1 MEKIYIVNDLVKK
14 DYILKNKD
22 EKVLTKK
29 EFINKYYYN
38 YEDSILKIM
47 NDYNK
52 NYEVAKEMFKYLV
65 FTNENNAKTE
75 KLKNLLE
82 IKNNLIENKIFKNY
96 VKNKELIFVNIP
108 HSKLLDE
115 IGCFNN
121 KEYLD
126 KKNFYTVHKNITE
139 EVIYV
144 FEKISE
150 LINNGVLLNDIKIIY
165 NDDYDNLIKRYA
177 KFYSI
182 NMEEELNLQG
192 SKVLKEFLNNL
203 DKTNSFQDSFNLIN
217 NKSIFKDKIL
227 NLINKSI
234 SLYDFNIQEEVFKEL
249 AKNAKISIKYKE
261 MLEKVD
267 ITYQGENKHIFIL
280 GFNDNYYP
288 KIKKTK
294 DYLNDEEKNLLNIPN
309 SSDEVIEQE
318 EMFKM
323 FISNNKNLYFSV
335 TINNN
340 YNLSRYKKFN
350 FEEKEKEI
358 TNNIYSSLAHKL
370 ELSKKLDKYYKYL
383 EKDDTL
389 DKYYSSFNKEY
400 NTYSN
405 KYNGNIKIAEPI
417 SLSYTSMNTYI
428 YNPFAYY
435 IEKVL
440 KIKPYKKDF
449 FMITGDFFH
458 KCMELEDYE
467 EALKLYDFNEF
478 EYEYLNRVKDE
489 ILMDIDFIKE
499 YHKINNFKDIKREEK
514 ILINLDSDEFVGKID
529 KLIINKDTF
538 VIFDYKKKISTATTN
553 LDKIE
558 YGFNLQLPIYIY
570 LVKKLYP
577 DLDFGGVYLNYLIL
591 DNYKIT
597 DKDKTI
603 PNYIDKKNESLKFYG
618 FTTSDIDRME
628 NVDNDYQSSKYLKN
642 VSFTKTGELN
652 KRSKILTDEE
662 IKNIVES
669 IDLIIKKTI
678 EAIKNGEFAIEIK
691 KLNNQFIDT
700 QKNYL
705 YQDISFSD
713 IDNEDDVVDI
723 SDKPYINRS
732 SNEI

>member
-65 FTNENNAKTE
+65 FTNENNSKTE

-82 IKNNLIENKIFKNY
+82 IKNNLIENKSFKNY
-96 VKNKELIFVNIP
+96 VKEQELIFVNIP
-108 HSKLLDE
+108 HSKLLNE

-182 NMEEELNLQG
+182 NMEEEIELNGTKILQD
-192 SKVLKEFLNNL
+192 FLNNL
-203 DKTNSFQDSFNLIN
+203 DETSSFEKSFNLIK

-227 NLINKSI
+227 KLINRSI
-234 SLYDFNIQEEVFKEL
+234 SSYDFNIQKEIFKEL

-280 GFNDNYYP
+280 GFNDSYYP

-294 DYLNDEEKNLLNIPN
+294 DYISEEEKNLLNIPN

-318 EMFKM
+318 EMFKI
-323 FISNNKNLYFSV
+323 FISNNQNLYFSV

-340 YNLSRYKKFN
+340 YKLSRYIKFN

-383 EKDDTL
+383 EKDKTL

-405 KYNGNIKIAEPI
+405 KYNGSIKITDPI

-435 IEKVL
+435 VERILKVS
-440 KIKPYKKDF
+440 PYKDKF
-449 FMITGDFFH
+449 YMKTGSFFH
-458 KCMELEDYE
+458 KCLELEDYD
-467 EALKLYDFNEF
+467 EALKEFDFNNF
-478 EYEYLNRVKDE
+478 ENEYVDRVKDE
-489 ILMDIDFIKE
+489 ILIDIDFIKE
-499 YHKINNFKDIKREEK
+499 YHKVNNFKDIKKEIDLVKNIGIDKFE
-514 ILINLDSDEFVGKID
+514 GKLD

-538 VIFDYKKKISTATTN
+538 IIFDYKKKISTASITI
-553 LDKIE
+553 DKLN

-570 LVKKLYP
+570 LVKNLYP
-577 DLDFGGVYLNYLIL
+577 NLDFGGVYLNYLIL
-591 DNYKIT
+591 DNYKLT
-597 DKDKTI
+597 DKDKVI

-618 FTTSDIDRME
+618 FTTSEIDRIE
-628 NVDNDYQSSKYLKN
+628 KVDNDYLSQKYLKN
-642 VSFTKTGELN
+642 LSFTKTEEIS
-652 KRSKILTDEE
+652 KKSKILSDID

-669 IDLIIKKTI
+669 VDIIIKKVI
-678 EAIKNGEFAIEIK
+678 EEIKNGKFDITNK
-691 KLNNQFIDT
+691 KLNNQILDT
-700 QKNYL
+700 QSNYL
-705 YQDISFSD
+705 YKDISFATEED
-713 IDNEDDVVDI
+713 ILDI
-723 SDKPYINRS
+723 TDKPYIDRS
-732 SNEI
+732 NNEI

>member
-1 MEKIYIVNDLVKK
+1 MEKIHIVNDLVKK

-65 FTNENNAKTE
+65 FTNENNAKTD
-75 KLKNLLE
+75 KLKNLLK
-82 IKNNLIENKIFKNY
+82 IKNNLIENKSFKNY
-96 VKNKELIFVNIP
+96 VKEQELIFVNIP
-108 HSKLLDE
+108 HSKLLNE
-115 IGCFNN
+115 IGYFNN

-126 KKNFYTVHKNITE
+126 KKNFYTLHKNITE

-182 NMEEELNLQG
+182 NMEEEIELNGTKILQD
-192 SKVLKEFLNNL
+192 FLNNL
-203 DKTNSFQDSFNLIN
+203 DETSSFEKSFNLIK

-227 NLINKSI
+227 KLINRSI
-234 SLYDFNIQEEVFKEL
+234 SSYDFNIQKEIFKEL

-280 GFNDNYYP
+280 GFNDSYYP

-294 DYLNDEEKNLLNIPN
+294 DYISEEEKNLLNIPN

-323 FISNNKNLYFSV
+323 FISNNQNLYFSV
-335 TINNN
+335 IINNN
-340 YNLSRYKKFN
+340 YKLSRYIKFN

-383 EKDDTL
+383 EKDKTL

-405 KYNGNIKIAEPI
+405 KYNGSIKITDPI

-435 IEKVL
+435 VERILKVS
-440 KIKPYKKDF
+440 PYKDKF
-449 FMITGDFFH
+449 YMKTGSFFH
-458 KCMELEDYE
+458 KCLELEDYD
-467 EALKLYDFNEF
+467 EALKEFDFNNF
-478 EYEYLNRVKDE
+478 ENEYVDRVKDE
-489 ILMDIDFIKE
+489 ILIDIDFIKE
-499 YHKINNFKDIKREEK
+499 YHKVNNFKDIKKEIDLVKNIGIDKFE
-514 ILINLDSDEFVGKID
+514 GKLD

-538 VIFDYKKKISTATTN
+538 IIFDYKKKISTASITI
-553 LDKIE
+553 DKLN

-570 LVKKLYP
+570 LVKNLYP
-577 DLDFGGVYLNYLIL
+577 NLDFGGVYLNYLIL
-591 DNYKIT
+591 DNYKLT
-597 DKDKTI
+597 DKDKVI

-618 FTTSDIDRME
+618 FTTSEIDRIE
-628 NVDNDYQSSKYLKN
+628 KVDNDYLSQKYLKN
-642 VSFTKTGELN
+642 LSFTKTEEIS
-652 KRSKILTDEE
+652 KKSKILSDID

-669 IDLIIKKTI
+669 VDIIIKKVI
-678 EAIKNGEFAIEIK
+678 EEIKNGKFDITNK
-691 KLNNQFIDT
+691 KLNNQILDT
-700 QKNYL
+700 QSNYL
-705 YQDISFSD
+705 YKDISFATEED
-713 IDNEDDVVDI
+713 ILDI
-723 SDKPYINRS
+723 TDKPYIDRS
-732 SNEI
+732 NNEI

>member
-82 IKNNLIENKIFKNY
+82 IKNNLIENKSFKNY
-96 VKNKELIFVNIP
+96 VKEQELIFVNIP
-108 HSKLLDE
+108 HSKLLNE

-182 NMEEELNLQG
+182 NIEEEIELNGTKILQD
-192 SKVLKEFLNNL
+192 FLNNL
-203 DKTNSFQDSFNLIN
+203 DETSSFEKSFNLIK

-227 NLINKSI
+227 KLINRSI
-234 SLYDFNIQEEVFKEL
+234 SSYDFNIQKEIFKEL

-280 GFNDNYYP
+280 GFNDSYYP

-294 DYLNDEEKNLLNIPN
+294 DYISEEEKNLLNIPN

-318 EMFKM
+318 EMFKI
-323 FISNNKNLYFSV
+323 FISNNQNLYFSV

-340 YNLSRYKKFN
+340 YKLSRYIKFN

-383 EKDDTL
+383 EKDKTL

-405 KYNGNIKIAEPI
+405 KYNGSIKITDPI

-435 IEKVL
+435 VERILKVS
-440 KIKPYKKDF
+440 PYKDKF
-449 FMITGDFFH
+449 YMKTGSFFH
-458 KCMELEDYE
+458 KCLELEDYD
-467 EALKLYDFNEF
+467 EALKEFDFNNF
-478 EYEYLNRVKDE
+478 ENEYVDRVKDE
-489 ILMDIDFIKE
+489 ILIDIDFIKE
-499 YHKINNFKDIKREEK
+499 YHKVNNFKDIKKEIDLVKNIGIDKFE
-514 ILINLDSDEFVGKID
+514 GKLD

-538 VIFDYKKKISTATTN
+538 IIFDYKKKISTASITI
-553 LDKIE
+553 DKLN

-570 LVKKLYP
+570 LVKSLYP
-577 DLDFGGVYLNYLIL
+577 NLDFGGVYLNYLIL
-591 DNYKIT
+591 DNYKLT
-597 DKDKTI
+597 DKDKVI

-618 FTTSDIDRME
+618 FTTSEIDRIE
-628 NVDNDYQSSKYLKN
+628 KVDNDYLSQKYLKN
-642 VSFTKTGELN
+642 LSFTKTEEISQ
-652 KRSKILTDEE
+652 KSKILSDID

-669 IDLIIKKTI
+669 VDIIIKKVI
-678 EAIKNGEFAIEIK
+678 EEIKNGKFDITNK
-691 KLNNQFIDT
+691 KLNNQILDT
-700 QKNYL
+700 QSNYL
-705 YQDISFSD
+705 YKDISFATEED
-713 IDNEDDVVDI
+713 ILDI
-723 SDKPYINRS
+723 TDKPYIDRS
-732 SNEI
+732 NNEI

>member
-65 FTNENNAKTE
+65 FTNENNAKTD

-82 IKNNLIENKIFKNY
+82 IKNNLIENKSFKNY
-96 VKNKELIFVNIP
+96 VKEQELIFVNIP
-108 HSKLLDE
+108 HSKLINE
-115 IGCFNN
+115 IGYFNN

-182 NMEEELNLQG
+182 NMEEEIELNGTKILQD
-192 SKVLKEFLNNL
+192 FLNNL
-203 DKTNSFQDSFNLIN
+203 DETSSFEKSFNLIK

-227 NLINKSI
+227 KLINRSI
-234 SLYDFNIQEEVFKEL
+234 SSYDFNIQKEIFKEL

-267 ITYQGENKHIFIL
+267 ITYQGENKYIFIL
-280 GFNDNYYP
+280 GFNDSYYP

-294 DYLNDEEKNLLNIPN
+294 DYISEEEKNLLNIPN

-318 EMFKM
+318 EMFKI
-323 FISNNKNLYFSV
+323 FISNNQNLYFSV

-340 YNLSRYKKFN
+340 YKLSRYIKFN

-383 EKDDTL
+383 EKDKTL

-405 KYNGNIKIAEPI
+405 KYNGSIKITDPI

-435 IEKVL
+435 VERILKVS
-440 KIKPYKKDF
+440 PYKDKF
-449 FMITGDFFH
+449 YMKTGSFFH
-458 KCMELEDYE
+458 KCLELEDYD
-467 EALKLYDFNEF
+467 EALTEFDFNNF
-478 EYEYLNRVKDE
+478 ENEYVDRVKDE
-489 ILMDIDFIKE
+489 ILIDIDFIKE
-499 YHKINNFKDIKREEK
+499 YHKVNNFKDIKKEIDLVKNIGIDKFE
-514 ILINLDSDEFVGKID
+514 GKLD

-538 VIFDYKKKISTATTN
+538 IIFDYKKKISTASITI
-553 LDKIE
+553 DKLN

-570 LVKKLYP
+570 LVKSLYP
-577 DLDFGGVYLNYLIL
+577 NLDFGGVYLNYLIL
-591 DNYKIT
+591 DNYKLT
-597 DKDKTI
+597 DKDKVI

-618 FTTSDIDRME
+618 FTTSEIDRIE
-628 NVDNDYQSSKYLKN
+628 KVDNDYLSQKYLKN
-642 VSFTKTGELN
+642 LSFTKTEEISQ
-652 KRSKILTDEE
+652 KSKILSDID

-669 IDLIIKKTI
+669 VDIIIKKVI
-678 EAIKNGEFAIEIK
+678 EEIKNGKFDITNK
-691 KLNNQFIDT
+691 KLNNQILDT
-700 QKNYL
+700 QSNYL
-705 YQDISFSD
+705 YKDISFATEED
-713 IDNEDDVVDI
+713 ILDI
-723 SDKPYINRS
+723 TDKPYIDRS
-732 SNEI
+732 NNEI

>member
-82 IKNNLIENKIFKNY
+82 IKNNLIENKSFKNY
-96 VKNKELIFVNIP
+96 VKEQELIFVNIP
-108 HSKLLDE
+108 HSKLLNE

-182 NMEEELNLQG
+182 NMEEEIELNGTKILQD
-192 SKVLKEFLNNL
+192 FLNNL
-203 DKTNSFQDSFNLIN
+203 DETSSFEKSFNLIK

-227 NLINKSI
+227 KLINRSI
-234 SLYDFNIQEEVFKEL
+234 SSYDFNIQKEIFKEL

-280 GFNDNYYP
+280 GFNDSYYP

-294 DYLNDEEKNLLNIPN
+294 DYISEEEKNLLNIPN

-323 FISNNKNLYFSV
+323 FISNNQNLYFSV

-340 YNLSRYKKFN
+340 YKLSRYIKFN

-383 EKDDTL
+383 EKDKTL

-405 KYNGNIKIAEPI
+405 KYNGSIKITDPI

-435 IEKVL
+435 VERILKVS
-440 KIKPYKKDF
+440 PYKEKF
-449 FMITGDFFH
+449 YMKTGSFFH
-458 KCMELEDYE
+458 KCLELEDYD
-467 EALKLYDFNEF
+467 EALKEFDFNNF
-478 EYEYLNRVKDE
+478 ENEYVDRVKDE
-489 ILMDIDFIKE
+489 ILIDIDFIKE
-499 YHKINNFKDIKREEK
+499 YHKVNNFKDIKKEIDLVKNIGIDKFE
-514 ILINLDSDEFVGKID
+514 GKLD

-538 VIFDYKKKISTATTN
+538 IIFDYKKKISTASITI
-553 LDKIE
+553 DKLN

-570 LVKKLYP
+570 LVKNLYP
-577 DLDFGGVYLNYLIL
+577 NLDFGGVYLNYLIL
-591 DNYKIT
+591 DNYKLT
-597 DKDKTI
+597 DKDKVI

-618 FTTSDIDRME
+618 FTTSEIDRIE
-628 NVDNDYQSSKYLKN
+628 KVDNDYLSQKYLKN
-642 VSFTKTGELN
+642 LSFTKTEEISQ
-652 KRSKILTDEE
+652 KSKILSDID

-669 IDLIIKKTI
+669 VDIIIKKVI
-678 EAIKNGEFAIEIK
+678 EEIKNGKFDITNK
-691 KLNNQFIDT
+691 KLNNQILDT
-700 QKNYL
+700 QSNYL
-705 YQDISFSD
+705 YKDISFATEED
-713 IDNEDDVVDI
+713 ILDI
-723 SDKPYINRS
+723 TDKPYIDRS
-732 SNEI
+732 NNEI

>member
-65 FTNENNAKTE
+65 FTNENNAKTD
-75 KLKNLLE
+75 KLKNLLK
-82 IKNNLIENKIFKNY
+82 IKNNLIENKSFKNY
-96 VKNKELIFVNIP
+96 VKEQELIFVNIP
-108 HSKLLDE
+108 HSKLLNE
-115 IGCFNN
+115 IGYFNN

-126 KKNFYTVHKNITE
+126 KKNFYTLHKNITE

-182 NMEEELNLQG
+182 NMEEEIELNGTKILQD
-192 SKVLKEFLNNL
+192 FLNNL
-203 DKTNSFQDSFNLIN
+203 DETSSFEKSFNLIK

-227 NLINKSI
+227 KLINRSI
-234 SLYDFNIQEEVFKEL
+234 SSYDFNIQKEIFKEL

-280 GFNDNYYP
+280 GFNDSYYP

-294 DYLNDEEKNLLNIPN
+294 DYISEEEKNLLNIPN

-323 FISNNKNLYFSV
+323 FISNNQNLYFSV

-340 YNLSRYKKFN
+340 YKLSRYIKFN
-350 FEEKEKEI
+350 FEEKEKEKEI

-383 EKDDTL
+383 EKDKIL

-405 KYNGNIKIAEPI
+405 KYNGSIKITDPI
-417 SLSYTSMNTYI
+417 RLSYTSMNTYI

-435 IEKVL
+435 VERILKVS
-440 KIKPYKKDF
+440 PYKDKF
-449 FMITGDFFH
+449 YMKTGSFFH
-458 KCMELEDYE
+458 KCLELEDYD
-467 EALKLYDFNEF
+467 EALKEFDFNNF
-478 EYEYLNRVKDE
+478 ENEYVDRVKDE
-489 ILMDIDFIKE
+489 ILIDIDFIKE
-499 YHKINNFKDIKREEK
+499 YHKVNNFKDIKKEIDLVKNIGIDKFE
-514 ILINLDSDEFVGKID
+514 GKLD

-538 VIFDYKKKISTATTN
+538 IIFDYKKKISTASITI
-553 LDKIE
+553 DKLN

-570 LVKKLYP
+570 LVKNLYP
-577 DLDFGGVYLNYLIL
+577 NLDFGGVYLNYLIL
-591 DNYKIT
+591 DNYKLT
-597 DKDKTI
+597 DKDKVI

-618 FTTSDIDRME
+618 FTTSEIDRIE
-628 NVDNDYQSSKYLKN
+628 KVDNDYLSQKYLKN
-642 VSFTKTGELN
+642 LSFTKTEEIS
-652 KRSKILTDEE
+652 KKSKILSDID

-669 IDLIIKKTI
+669 VDIIIKKVI
-678 EAIKNGEFAIEIK
+678 EEIKNGKFDITNK
-691 KLNNQFIDT
+691 KLNNQILDT
-700 QKNYL
+700 QSNYL
-705 YQDISFSD
+705 YKDISFATEED
-713 IDNEDDVVDI
+713 ILDI
-723 SDKPYINRS
+723 TDKPYIDRS
-732 SNEI
+732 NNEI

>member
-82 IKNNLIENKIFKNY
+82 IKNNLIENKSFKNY
-96 VKNKELIFVNIP
+96 VKEQELIFVNIP
-108 HSKLLDE
+108 HSKLLNE

-182 NMEEELNLQG
+182 NMEEEIELNGTKILQD
-192 SKVLKEFLNNL
+192 FLNNL
-203 DKTNSFQDSFNLIN
+203 DETSSFEKSFNLIK

-227 NLINKSI
+227 KLINRSI
-234 SLYDFNIQEEVFKEL
+234 SSYDFNIQKEIFKEL

-280 GFNDNYYP
+280 GFNDSYYP

-294 DYLNDEEKNLLNIPN
+294 DYISEEEKNLLNIPN

-318 EMFKM
+318 EMFKI
-323 FISNNKNLYFSV
+323 FISNNQNLYFSV

-340 YNLSRYKKFN
+340 YKLSRYIKFN

-383 EKDDTL
+383 EKDKTL

-405 KYNGNIKIAEPI
+405 KYNGSIKITDPI

-435 IEKVL
+435 VERILKVS
-440 KIKPYKKDF
+440 PYKDKF
-449 FMITGDFFH
+449 YMKTGSFFH
-458 KCMELEDYE
+458 KCLELEDYD
-467 EALKLYDFNEF
+467 EALKEFDFNNF
-478 EYEYLNRVKDE
+478 ENEYVDRVKDE
-489 ILMDIDFIKE
+489 ILIDIDFIKE
-499 YHKINNFKDIKREEK
+499 YHKVNNFKDIKKEIDLVKNIGIDKFE
-514 ILINLDSDEFVGKID
+514 GKLD

-538 VIFDYKKKISTATTN
+538 IIFDYKKKISTASITI
-553 LDKIE
+553 DKLN

-570 LVKKLYP
+570 LVKSLYP
-577 DLDFGGVYLNYLIL
+577 NLDFGGVYLNYLIL
-591 DNYKIT
+591 DNYKLT
-597 DKDKTI
+597 DKDKVI

-618 FTTSDIDRME
+618 FTTSEIDRIE
-628 NVDNDYQSSKYLKN
+628 KIDNDYLSQKYLKN
-642 VSFTKTGELN
+642 LSFTKTEEISQ
-652 KRSKILTDEE
+652 KSKILSDID

-669 IDLIIKKTI
+669 VDIIIKKVI
-678 EAIKNGEFAIEIK
+678 EEIKNGKFDITNK
-691 KLNNQFIDT
+691 KLNNQILDT
-700 QKNYL
+700 QSNYL
-705 YQDISFSD
+705 YKDISFATEED
-713 IDNEDDVVDI
+713 ILDI
-723 SDKPYINRS
+723 TDKPYIDRS
-732 SNEI
+732 NNEI

>member
-52 NYEVAKEMFKYLV
+52 NYEVAKEIFKYLV
-65 FTNENNAKTE
+65 FTNENNAKTD

-82 IKNNLIENKIFKNY
+82 IKNNLIENKSFKNY
-96 VKNKELIFVNIP
+96 VKEQELIFVNIP
-108 HSKLLDE
+108 HSKLLNE

-182 NMEEELNLQG
+182 NMEEEIELNGTKILQD
-192 SKVLKEFLNNL
+192 FLNNL
-203 DKTNSFQDSFNLIN
+203 DETSSFEKSFNLIK

-227 NLINKSI
+227 KLINRSI
-234 SLYDFNIQEEVFKEL
+234 SSYDFNIQKEIFKEL

-280 GFNDNYYP
+280 GFNDSYYP

-294 DYLNDEEKNLLNIPN
+294 DYISEEEKNLLNIPN

-318 EMFKM
+318 EMFKI
-323 FISNNKNLYFSV
+323 FISNNQNLYFSV

-340 YNLSRYKKFN
+340 YKLSRYIKFN

-383 EKDDTL
+383 EKDKTL

-405 KYNGNIKIAEPI
+405 KYNGSIKITDPI

-435 IEKVL
+435 VERILKVS
-440 KIKPYKKDF
+440 PYKDKF
-449 FMITGDFFH
+449 YMKTGSFFH
-458 KCMELEDYE
+458 KCLELEDYD
-467 EALKLYDFNEF
+467 EALKEFDFNNF
-478 EYEYLNRVKDE
+478 ENEYVDRVKDE
-489 ILMDIDFIKE
+489 ILIDIDFIKE
-499 YHKINNFKDIKREEK
+499 YHKVNNFKDIKKEIDLVKNIGIDKFE
-514 ILINLDSDEFVGKID
+514 GKLD

-538 VIFDYKKKISTATTN
+538 IIFDYKKKISTASITI
-553 LDKIE
+553 DKLN

-570 LVKKLYP
+570 LVKSLYP
-577 DLDFGGVYLNYLIL
+577 NLDFGGVYLNYLIL
-591 DNYKIT
+591 DNYKLT
-597 DKDKTI
+597 DKDKVI
-603 PNYIDKKNESLKFYG
+603 PNYIDKKKESLKFYG
-618 FTTSDIDRME
+618 FTTSEIDRIE
-628 NVDNDYQSSKYLKN
+628 KVDNDYLSQKYLKN
-642 VSFTKTGELN
+642 LSFTKTEEISQ
-652 KRSKILTDEE
+652 KSKILSDMD

-669 IDLIIKKTI
+669 VDIIIKKVI
-678 EAIKNGEFAIEIK
+678 EEIKNGKFNITNK
-691 KLNNQFIDT
+691 KLNNQILDT
-700 QKNYL
+700 QSNYL
-705 YQDISFSD
+705 YKDISFATEED
-713 IDNEDDVVDI
+713 ILDI
-723 SDKPYINRS
+723 TDKPYVDRS
-732 SNEI
+732 NNEI

>member
-52 NYEVAKEMFKYLV
+52 NYKVAKEMFKYLV
-65 FTNENNAKTE
+65 FTNENNAKTD

-82 IKNNLIENKIFKNY
+82 IKNNLIENQSFKNY
-96 VKNKELIFVNIP
+96 VKEQELIFVNIP
-108 HSKLLDE
+108 HSKLLNK
-115 IGCFNN
+115 IGYFNN

-182 NMEEELNLQG
+182 NMEEEIELNGTKILQD
-192 SKVLKEFLNNL
+192 FLNNL
-203 DKTNSFQDSFNLIN
+203 DETSSFEKSFNLIK

-227 NLINKSI
+227 KLINKSI
-234 SLYDFNIQEEVFKEL
+234 SSYDFNIQKEIFKEL

-280 GFNDNYYP
+280 GFNDSYYP

-294 DYLNDEEKNLLNIPN
+294 DYISEEEKNLLNIPN

-323 FISNNKNLYFSV
+323 FISNNQNLYFSV

-340 YNLSRYKKFN
+340 YKLSRYIKFN

-383 EKDDTL
+383 EKDKTL
-389 DKYYSSFNKEY
+389 DKYYSSFKKEY

-405 KYNGNIKIAEPI
+405 KYNGSIKITDPI

-435 IEKVL
+435 VERILKVS
-440 KIKPYKKDF
+440 PYKDKF
-449 FMITGDFFH
+449 YMKTGSFFH
-458 KCMELEDYE
+458 KCLELEDYD
-467 EALKLYDFNEF
+467 EALKEFDFNNF
-478 EYEYLNRVKDE
+478 ENEYVERVKDE
-489 ILMDIDFIKE
+489 ILIDIDFIKE
-499 YHKINNFKDIKREEK
+499 YHKVNNFKDIKKE
-514 ILINLDSDEFVGKID
+514 IDLIKNIGIDKFEGKLD

-538 VIFDYKKKISTATTN
+538 IIFDYKKKISTASITI
-553 LDKIE
+553 DKLN

-570 LVKKLYP
+570 LVKNLYP
-577 DLDFGGVYLNYLIL
+577 NLDFGGVYLNYLIL
-591 DNYKIT
+591 DNYKLT
-597 DKDKTI
+597 DKDKVI

-618 FTTSDIDRME
+618 FTTSEIDRIE
-628 NVDNDYQSSKYLKN
+628 KVDNDYLSQKYLKN
-642 VSFTKTGELN
+642 LSFTKTEEISQ
-652 KRSKILTDEE
+652 KSKTLSDID

-669 IDLIIKKTI
+669 VDIIIKKVI
-678 EAIKNGEFAIEIK
+678 EEIKNGKFDITNK
-691 KLNNQFIDT
+691 KLNNQILDT
-700 QKNYL
+700 QSNYL
-705 YQDISFSD
+705 YKDISYATEED
-713 IDNEDDVVDI
+713 ILDI
-723 SDKPYINRS
+723 TDKPYIDRS
-732 SNEI
+732 NNEI

>member
-1 MEKIYIVNDLVKK
+1 
-14 DYILKNKD
+14 
-22 EKVLTKK
+22 
-29 EFINKYYYN
+29 
-38 YEDSILKIM
+38 M

-65 FTNENNAKTE
+65 FTNENNAKTD
-75 KLKNLLE
+75 KLKNLLK
-82 IKNNLIENKIFKNY
+82 IKNNLIENKSFKNY
-96 VKNKELIFVNIP
+96 VKEQELIFVNIP
-108 HSKLLDE
+108 HSKLLNE
-115 IGCFNN
+115 IGYFNN

-126 KKNFYTVHKNITE
+126 KKNFYTLHKNITE

-182 NMEEELNLQG
+182 NMEEEIELNGTKILQD
-192 SKVLKEFLNNL
+192 FLNNL
-203 DKTNSFQDSFNLIN
+203 DETSSFEKSFNLIK

-227 NLINKSI
+227 KLINRSI
-234 SLYDFNIQEEVFKEL
+234 SSYDFNIQKEIFKEL

-280 GFNDNYYP
+280 GFNDSYYP

-294 DYLNDEEKNLLNIPN
+294 DYISEEEKNLLNIPN

-323 FISNNKNLYFSV
+323 FISNNQNLYFSV

-340 YNLSRYKKFN
+340 YKLSRYIKFN

-383 EKDDTL
+383 EKDKTL

-405 KYNGNIKIAEPI
+405 KYNGSIKITDPI

-435 IEKVL
+435 VERILKVS
-440 KIKPYKKDF
+440 PYKDKF
-449 FMITGDFFH
+449 YMKTGSFFH
-458 KCMELEDYE
+458 KCLELEDYD
-467 EALKLYDFNEF
+467 EALKEFDFNNF
-478 EYEYLNRVKDE
+478 ENEYVDRVKDE
-489 ILMDIDFIKE
+489 ILIDIDFIKE
-499 YHKINNFKDIKREEK
+499 YHKVNNFKDIKKEIDLVKNIGIDKFE
-514 ILINLDSDEFVGKID
+514 GKLD

-538 VIFDYKKKISTATTN
+538 IIFDYKKKISTASITI
-553 LDKIE
+553 DKLN

-570 LVKKLYP
+570 LVKNLYP
-577 DLDFGGVYLNYLIL
+577 NLDFGGVYLNYLIL
-591 DNYKIT
+591 DNYKLT
-597 DKDKTI
+597 DKDKVI

-618 FTTSDIDRME
+618 FTTSEIDRIE
-628 NVDNDYQSSKYLKN
+628 KVDNDYLSQKYLKN
-642 VSFTKTGELN
+642 LSFTKTEEIS
-652 KRSKILTDEE
+652 KKSKILSDID

-669 IDLIIKKTI
+669 VDIIIKKVI
-678 EAIKNGEFAIEIK
+678 KEIKNGKFDITNK
-691 KLNNQFIDT
+691 KLNNQILDT
-700 QKNYL
+700 QSNYL
-705 YQDISFSD
+705 YKDISFATEED
-713 IDNEDDVVDI
+713 ILDI
-723 SDKPYINRS
+723 TDKPYIDRS
-732 SNEI
+732 NNEI

>member
-82 IKNNLIENKIFKNY
+82 IKNNLIENKSFKNY
-96 VKNKELIFVNIP
+96 VKEQELIFVNIP
-108 HSKLLDE
+108 HSKLLNE

-182 NMEEELNLQG
+182 NMEEEIELNGTKILQD
-192 SKVLKEFLNNL
+192 FLNNL
-203 DKTNSFQDSFNLIN
+203 DETSSFEKSFNLIK

-227 NLINKSI
+227 KLINRSI
-234 SLYDFNIQEEVFKEL
+234 SSYDFNIQKEIFKEL

-280 GFNDNYYP
+280 GFNDSYYP

-294 DYLNDEEKNLLNIPN
+294 DYISEEEKNLLNIPN

-318 EMFKM
+318 EMFKI
-323 FISNNKNLYFSV
+323 FISNNQNLYFSV

-340 YNLSRYKKFN
+340 YKLSRYIKFN

-383 EKDDTL
+383 EKDKTL

-405 KYNGNIKIAEPI
+405 KYNGSIKITDPI

-435 IEKVL
+435 VERILKVS
-440 KIKPYKKDF
+440 PYKDKF
-449 FMITGDFFH
+449 YMKTGSFFH
-458 KCMELEDYE
+458 KCLELEDYDE
-467 EALKLYDFNEF
+467 SLKEFDFNNF
-478 EYEYLNRVKDE
+478 ENEYVDRVKDE
-489 ILMDIDFIKE
+489 ILIDIDFIKE
-499 YHKINNFKDIKREEK
+499 YHKVNNFKDIKKEIDLVKNIGIDKFE
-514 ILINLDSDEFVGKID
+514 GKLD

-538 VIFDYKKKISTATTN
+538 IIFDYKKKISTASITI
-553 LDKIE
+553 DKLN

-570 LVKKLYP
+570 LVKNLYP
-577 DLDFGGVYLNYLIL
+577 NLDFGGVYLNYLIL
-591 DNYKIT
+591 DNYKLT
-597 DKDKTI
+597 DKDKVI

-618 FTTSDIDRME
+618 FTTSEIDRIE
-628 NVDNDYQSSKYLKN
+628 KVDNDYLSQKYLKN
-642 VSFTKTGELN
+642 LSFTKAEEISQ
-652 KRSKILTDEE
+652 KSKILSDID

-669 IDLIIKKTI
+669 VDIIIKKVI
-678 EAIKNGEFAIEIK
+678 EEIKNGKFDITNK
-691 KLNNQFIDT
+691 KLNNQILDT
-700 QKNYL
+700 QSNYL
-705 YQDISFSD
+705 YKDISFATEED
-713 IDNEDDVVDI
+713 ILDI
-723 SDKPYINRS
+723 TDKPYIDRS
-732 SNEI
+732 NNEI

>member
-82 IKNNLIENKIFKNY
+82 IKNNLIENKSFKNY
-96 VKNKELIFVNIP
+96 VKEQELIFVNIP
-108 HSKLLDE
+108 HSKLLNE

-182 NMEEELNLQG
+182 NMEEEIELNGTKILQD
-192 SKVLKEFLNNL
+192 FLNNL
-203 DKTNSFQDSFNLIN
+203 DETSSFEKSFNLIK

-227 NLINKSI
+227 KLINRSI
-234 SLYDFNIQEEVFKEL
+234 SSYDFNIQKEIFKEL

-280 GFNDNYYP
+280 GFNDSYYP

-294 DYLNDEEKNLLNIPN
+294 DYISEEEKNLLNIPN

-323 FISNNKNLYFSV
+323 FISNNQNLYFSV

-340 YNLSRYKKFN
+340 YKLSRYIKFN

-383 EKDDTL
+383 EKDKTL

-405 KYNGNIKIAEPI
+405 KYNGSIKITDPI

-435 IEKVL
+435 VERILKVS
-440 KIKPYKKDF
+440 PYKDKF
-449 FMITGDFFH
+449 YMKTGSFFH
-458 KCMELEDYE
+458 KCLELEDYD
-467 EALKLYDFNEF
+467 EALKEFDFNNF
-478 EYEYLNRVKDE
+478 ENEYVDRVKDE
-489 ILMDIDFIKE
+489 ILIDIDFIKE
-499 YHKINNFKDIKREEK
+499 YHKVNNFKDIKKEIDLVKNIGIDKFE
-514 ILINLDSDEFVGKID
+514 GKLD

-538 VIFDYKKKISTATTN
+538 IIFDYKKKISTASITI
-553 LDKIE
+553 DKLN

-570 LVKKLYP
+570 LVKNLYP
-577 DLDFGGVYLNYLIL
+577 NLDFGGVYLNYLIL
-591 DNYKIT
+591 DNYKLT
-597 DKDKTI
+597 DKDKVI

-618 FTTSDIDRME
+618 FTTSEIDRIE
-628 NVDNDYQSSKYLKN
+628 KVDNDYLSQKYLKN
-642 VSFTKTGELN
+642 LSFTKTEEIS
-652 KRSKILTDEE
+652 KKSKILSDID

-669 IDLIIKKTI
+669 VDIIIKKVI
-678 EAIKNGEFAIEIK
+678 EEIKNGKFDITNK
-691 KLNNQFIDT
+691 KLNNQILDT
-700 QKNYL
+700 QSNYL
-705 YQDISFSD
+705 YKDISFATEED
-713 IDNEDDVVDI
+713 ILDI
-723 SDKPYINRS
+723 TDKPYIDRS
-732 SNEI
+732 NNEI

>member
-52 NYEVAKEMFKYLV
+52 NYKVAKEMFKYLV
-65 FTNENNAKTE
+65 FTNENNAKTD

-82 IKNNLIENKIFKNY
+82 IKNNLIENQSFKNY
-96 VKNKELIFVNIP
+96 VKEQELIFVNIP
-108 HSKLLDE
+108 HSKLLNK
-115 IGCFNN
+115 IGYFNN

-126 KKNFYTVHKNITE
+126 KKNSYTVHKNITE

-182 NMEEELNLQG
+182 NMEEEIELNGTKILQD
-192 SKVLKEFLNNL
+192 FLNNL
-203 DKTNSFQDSFNLIN
+203 DETSSFEKSFNLIK

-227 NLINKSI
+227 KLINKSI
-234 SLYDFNIQEEVFKEL
+234 SSYDFNIQKEIFKEL

-280 GFNDNYYP
+280 GFNDSYYP

-294 DYLNDEEKNLLNIPN
+294 DYISEEEKNLLNIPN

-323 FISNNKNLYFSV
+323 FISNNQNLYFSV

-340 YNLSRYKKFN
+340 YKLSRYIKFN

-383 EKDDTL
+383 EKDKTL
-389 DKYYSSFNKEY
+389 DKYYSSFKKEY

-405 KYNGNIKIAEPI
+405 KYNGSIKITDPI

-435 IEKVL
+435 VERILKVS
-440 KIKPYKKDF
+440 PYKDKF
-449 FMITGDFFH
+449 YMKTGSFFH
-458 KCMELEDYE
+458 KCLELEDYD
-467 EALKLYDFNEF
+467 EALKEFDFNNF
-478 EYEYLNRVKDE
+478 ENEYVERVKDE
-489 ILMDIDFIKE
+489 ILIDIDFIKE
-499 YHKINNFKDIKREEK
+499 YHKVNNFKDIKKE
-514 ILINLDSDEFVGKID
+514 IDLIKNIGIDKFEGKLD

-538 VIFDYKKKISTATTN
+538 IIFDYKKKISTASITI
-553 LDKIE
+553 DKLN
-558 YGFNLQLPIYIY
+558 YGFNLQLPIYIF
-570 LVKKLYP
+570 LVKNLYP
-577 DLDFGGVYLNYLIL
+577 NLDFGGVYLNYLIL
-591 DNYKIT
+591 DNYKLT
-597 DKDKTI
+597 DKDKVI

-618 FTTSDIDRME
+618 FTTSEIDRIE
-628 NVDNDYQSSKYLKN
+628 KVDNDYLSQKYLKN
-642 VSFTKTGELN
+642 LSFTKTEEISQ
-652 KRSKILTDEE
+652 KSKTLSDID

-669 IDLIIKKTI
+669 VDIIIKKVI
-678 EAIKNGEFAIEIK
+678 EEIKNGKFDITNK
-691 KLNNQFIDT
+691 KLNNQILDT
-700 QKNYL
+700 QSNYL
-705 YQDISFSD
+705 YKDISYATEED
-713 IDNEDDVVDI
+713 ILDI
-723 SDKPYINRS
+723 TDKPYIDRS
-732 SNEI
+732 NNEI

>member
-65 FTNENNAKTE
+65 FTNENNAKTD
-75 KLKNLLE
+75 KLKNLLK
-82 IKNNLIENKIFKNY
+82 IKNNLIENKSFKNY
-96 VKNKELIFVNIP
+96 VKEQELIFVNIP
-108 HSKLLDE
+108 HSKLLNE
-115 IGCFNN
+115 IGYFNN

-126 KKNFYTVHKNITE
+126 KKNFYTLHKNITE

-182 NMEEELNLQG
+182 NMEEEIELNGTKILQD
-192 SKVLKEFLNNL
+192 FLNNL
-203 DKTNSFQDSFNLIN
+203 DETSSFEKSFNLIK

-227 NLINKSI
+227 KLINRSI
-234 SLYDFNIQEEVFKEL
+234 SSYDFNIQKEIFKEL

-280 GFNDNYYP
+280 GFNDSYYP

-294 DYLNDEEKNLLNIPN
+294 DYISEEEKNLLNIPN

-323 FISNNKNLYFSV
+323 FISNNQNLYFSV

-340 YNLSRYKKFN
+340 YKLSRYIKFN

-383 EKDDTL
+383 EKDKTL

-405 KYNGNIKIAEPI
+405 KYNGSIKITDPI

-435 IEKVL
+435 VERILKVS
-440 KIKPYKKDF
+440 PYKDKF
-449 FMITGDFFH
+449 YMKTGSFFH
-458 KCMELEDYE
+458 KCLELEDYD
-467 EALKLYDFNEF
+467 EALKEFDFNNF
-478 EYEYLNRVKDE
+478 ENEYVDRVKDE
-489 ILMDIDFIKE
+489 ILIDIDFIKE
-499 YHKINNFKDIKREEK
+499 YHKVNNFKDIKKEIDLVKNIGIDKFE
-514 ILINLDSDEFVGKID
+514 GKLD

-538 VIFDYKKKISTATTN
+538 IIFDYKKKISTASITI
-553 LDKIE
+553 DKLN

-570 LVKKLYP
+570 LVKNLYP
-577 DLDFGGVYLNYLIL
+577 NLDFGGVYLNYLIL
-591 DNYKIT
+591 DNYKLT
-597 DKDKTI
+597 DKDKVI

-618 FTTSDIDRME
+618 FTTSEIDRIE
-628 NVDNDYQSSKYLKN
+628 KVDNDYLSQKYLKN
-642 VSFTKTGELN
+642 LSFTKTEEIS
-652 KRSKILTDEE
+652 KKSKILSDID

-669 IDLIIKKTI
+669 VDIIIKKVI
-678 EAIKNGEFAIEIK
+678 KEIKNGKFDITNK
-691 KLNNQFIDT
+691 KLNNQILDT
-700 QKNYL
+700 QSNYL
-705 YQDISFSD
+705 YKDISFATEED
-713 IDNEDDVVDI
+713 ILDI
-723 SDKPYINRS
+723 TDKPYIDRS
-732 SNEI
+732 NNEI

>member
-1 MEKIYIVNDLVKK
+1 MKKIYIVNDLVKK

-65 FTNENNAKTE
+65 FTNENNAKTD
-75 KLKNLLE
+75 KLKNLLK
-82 IKNNLIENKIFKNY
+82 IKNNLIENKSFKNY
-96 VKNKELIFVNIP
+96 VKEQELIFVNIP
-108 HSKLLDE
+108 HSKLLNE
-115 IGCFNN
+115 IGYFNN

-126 KKNFYTVHKNITE
+126 NKNFYTLHKNITE

-182 NMEEELNLQG
+182 NMEEEIELNGTKILQD
-192 SKVLKEFLNNL
+192 FLNNL
-203 DKTNSFQDSFNLIN
+203 DETSSFAKSFNLIK

-227 NLINKSI
+227 KLINRSI
-234 SLYDFNIQEEVFKEL
+234 SSYDFNIQKEIFKEL

-267 ITYQGENKHIFIL
+267 ITSQGENKHIFIL
-280 GFNDNYYP
+280 GFNDSYYP

-294 DYLNDEEKNLLNIPN
+294 DYISEEEKNLLNIPN

-323 FISNNKNLYFSV
+323 FISNNQNLYFSV

-340 YNLSRYKKFN
+340 YKLSRYIKFN

-383 EKDDTL
+383 EKDKTL

-405 KYNGNIKIAEPI
+405 KYNGSIKITDPI

-435 IEKVL
+435 VERILKVS
-440 KIKPYKKDF
+440 PYKDKF
-449 FMITGDFFH
+449 YMKTGSFFH
-458 KCMELEDYE
+458 KCLELEDYD
-467 EALKLYDFNEF
+467 EALKEFDFNNF
-478 EYEYLNRVKDE
+478 ENEYVDRVKDE
-489 ILMDIDFIKE
+489 ILIDIDFIKE
-499 YHKINNFKDIKREEK
+499 YHKVNNFKDIKKEIDLVKNIGIDKFE
-514 ILINLDSDEFVGKID
+514 GKLD

-538 VIFDYKKKISTATTN
+538 IIFDYKKKISTASITI
-553 LDKIE
+553 DKLN

-570 LVKKLYP
+570 LVKNLYP
-577 DLDFGGVYLNYLIL
+577 NLDFGGVYLNYLIL
-591 DNYKIT
+591 DNYKLT
-597 DKDKTI
+597 DKDKVI

-618 FTTSDIDRME
+618 FTTSEIDRIE
-628 NVDNDYQSSKYLKN
+628 KVDNDYLSQKYLKN
-642 VSFTKTGELN
+642 LSFTKTEEIS
-652 KRSKILTDEE
+652 KKSKILSDID

-669 IDLIIKKTI
+669 VDIIIKKVI
-678 EAIKNGEFAIEIK
+678 EEIKNGKFDITNK
-691 KLNNQFIDT
+691 KLNNQILDT
-700 QKNYL
+700 QSNYL
-705 YQDISFSD
+705 YKDISFATEED
-713 IDNEDDVVDI
+713 ILDI
-723 SDKPYINRS
+723 TDKPYIDRS
-732 SNEI
+732 NNEI

>member
-65 FTNENNAKTE
+65 FTNENNAKTD
-75 KLKNLLE
+75 KLKNLLK
-82 IKNNLIENKIFKNY
+82 IKNNLIENKSFKNY
-96 VKNKELIFVNIP
+96 VKEQELIFVNIP
-108 HSKLLDE
+108 HSKLLNE
-115 IGCFNN
+115 IGYFNN

-126 KKNFYTVHKNITE
+126 KKNFYTLHKNITE

-182 NMEEELNLQG
+182 NMEEEIELNGTKILQD
-192 SKVLKEFLNNL
+192 FLNNL
-203 DKTNSFQDSFNLIN
+203 DETSSFEKSFNLIK

-227 NLINKSI
+227 KLINRSI
-234 SLYDFNIQEEVFKEL
+234 SSYDFNIQKEIFKEL

-280 GFNDNYYP
+280 GFNDSYYP

-294 DYLNDEEKNLLNIPN
+294 DYISEEEKKLLNIPN

-323 FISNNKNLYFSV
+323 FISNNQNLYFSV
-335 TINNN
+335 IINNN
-340 YNLSRYKKFN
+340 YKLSRYIKFN

-383 EKDDTL
+383 EKDKTL

-405 KYNGNIKIAEPI
+405 KYNGSIKITDPI

-435 IEKVL
+435 VERILKVS
-440 KIKPYKKDF
+440 PYKDKF
-449 FMITGDFFH
+449 YMKTGSFFH
-458 KCMELEDYE
+458 KCLELEDYD
-467 EALKLYDFNEF
+467 EALKEFDFNNF
-478 EYEYLNRVKDE
+478 ENEYVDRVKDE
-489 ILMDIDFIKE
+489 ILIDIDFIKE
-499 YHKINNFKDIKREEK
+499 YHKVNNFKDIKKEIDLVKNIGIDKFE
-514 ILINLDSDEFVGKID
+514 GKLD

-538 VIFDYKKKISTATTN
+538 IIFDYKKKISTASITI
-553 LDKIE
+553 DKLN

-570 LVKKLYP
+570 LVKNLYP
-577 DLDFGGVYLNYLIL
+577 NLDFGGVYLNYLIL
-591 DNYKIT
+591 DNYKLT
-597 DKDKTI
+597 DKDKVI

-618 FTTSDIDRME
+618 FTTSEIDRIE
-628 NVDNDYQSSKYLKN
+628 KVDNDYLSQKYLKN
-642 VSFTKTGELN
+642 LSFTKTEEIS
-652 KRSKILTDEE
+652 KKSKILSDID

-669 IDLIIKKTI
+669 VDIIIKKVI
-678 EAIKNGEFAIEIK
+678 EEIKNGKFDITNK
-691 KLNNQFIDT
+691 KLNNQILDT
-700 QKNYL
+700 QSNYL
-705 YQDISFSD
+705 YKDISFATEED
-713 IDNEDDVVDI
+713 ILDI
-723 SDKPYINRS
+723 TDKPYIDRS
-732 SNEI
+732 NNEI

>member
-65 FTNENNAKTE
+65 FTNENNAKTD

-82 IKNNLIENKIFKNY
+82 IKNNLIENKSFKNY
-96 VKNKELIFVNIP
+96 VKEQELIFVNIP
-108 HSKLLDE
+108 HSKLLNE
-115 IGCFNN
+115 IGYFNN

-126 KKNFYTVHKNITE
+126 NKNFYTLHKNITE

-182 NMEEELNLQG
+182 NMEEEIELNGTKILQD
-192 SKVLKEFLNNL
+192 FLNNL
-203 DKTNSFQDSFNLIN
+203 DETSSFEKSFNLIK

-227 NLINKSI
+227 KLINRSI
-234 SLYDFNIQEEVFKEL
+234 SSYDFNIQKEIFKEL

-280 GFNDNYYP
+280 GFNDSYYP

-294 DYLNDEEKNLLNIPN
+294 DYISEEEKNLLNIPN

-323 FISNNKNLYFSV
+323 FISNNQNLYFSV

-340 YNLSRYKKFN
+340 YKLSRYIKFN

-383 EKDDTL
+383 EKDKTL

-405 KYNGNIKIAEPI
+405 KYNGSIKITDPI

-435 IEKVL
+435 VERILKVS
-440 KIKPYKKDF
+440 PYKDKF
-449 FMITGDFFH
+449 YMKTGSFFH
-458 KCMELEDYE
+458 KCLELEDYD
-467 EALKLYDFNEF
+467 EALKEFDFNNF
-478 EYEYLNRVKDE
+478 ENEYVDRVKDE
-489 ILMDIDFIKE
+489 ILIDIDFIKE
-499 YHKINNFKDIKREEK
+499 YHKVNNFKDIKKEIDLVKNIGIDKFE
-514 ILINLDSDEFVGKID
+514 GKLD

-538 VIFDYKKKISTATTN
+538 IIFDYKKKISTASITI
-553 LDKIE
+553 DKLN

-570 LVKKLYP
+570 LVKNLYP
-577 DLDFGGVYLNYLIL
+577 NLDFGGVYLNYLIL
-591 DNYKIT
+591 DNYKLT
-597 DKDKTI
+597 DKDKVI

-618 FTTSDIDRME
+618 FTTSEIDRIE
-628 NVDNDYQSSKYLKN
+628 KVDNDYLSQKYLKN
-642 VSFTKTGELN
+642 LSFTKTEEISQ
-652 KRSKILTDEE
+652 KSKILSDID

-669 IDLIIKKTI
+669 VDIIIKKVI
-678 EAIKNGEFAIEIK
+678 EEIKNGKFDITNK
-691 KLNNQFIDT
+691 KLNNQILDT
-700 QKNYL
+700 QSNYL
-705 YQDISFSD
+705 YKDISFATEED
-713 IDNEDDVVDI
+713 ILDI
-723 SDKPYINRS
+723 TDKPYIDRS
-732 SNEI
+732 NNEI

>member
-82 IKNNLIENKIFKNY
+82 IKNNLIENKSFKNY
-96 VKNKELIFVNIP
+96 VKEQELIFVNIP
-108 HSKLLDE
+108 HSKLLNE

-182 NMEEELNLQG
+182 NMEEEIELNGTKILQD
-192 SKVLKEFLNNL
+192 FLNNL
-203 DKTNSFQDSFNLIN
+203 DETSSFEKSFNLIK

-227 NLINKSI
+227 KLINRSI
-234 SLYDFNIQEEVFKEL
+234 SSYDFNIQKEIFKEL

-280 GFNDNYYP
+280 GFNDSYYP

-294 DYLNDEEKNLLNIPN
+294 DYISEEEKNLLNIPN

-318 EMFKM
+318 EMFKI
-323 FISNNKNLYFSV
+323 FISNNQNLYFSV

-340 YNLSRYKKFN
+340 YKLSRYIKFN

-383 EKDDTL
+383 EKDKTL

-405 KYNGNIKIAEPI
+405 KYNGSIKITDPI

-435 IEKVL
+435 VERILKVS
-440 KIKPYKKDF
+440 PYKDKF
-449 FMITGDFFH
+449 YMKTGSFFH
-458 KCMELEDYE
+458 KCLELEDYD
-467 EALKLYDFNEF
+467 EALKEFDFNNF
-478 EYEYLNRVKDE
+478 ENEYVDRVKDE
-489 ILMDIDFIKE
+489 ILIDIDFIKE
-499 YHKINNFKDIKREEK
+499 YHKVNNFKDIKKEIDLVKNIGIDKFE
-514 ILINLDSDEFVGKID
+514 GKLD

-538 VIFDYKKKISTATTN
+538 IIFDYKKKISTASITI
-553 LDKIE
+553 DKLN

-570 LVKKLYP
+570 LVKSLYP
-577 DLDFGGVYLNYLIL
+577 NLDFGGVYLNYLIL
-591 DNYKIT
+591 DNYKLT
-597 DKDKTI
+597 DKDKVI

-618 FTTSDIDRME
+618 FTTSEIDRIE
-628 NVDNDYQSSKYLKN
+628 KVDNDYLSQKYLKN
-642 VSFTKTGELN
+642 LSFTKTEEIS
-652 KRSKILTDEE
+652 KKSKILSDID

-669 IDLIIKKTI
+669 VDIIIKKVI
-678 EAIKNGEFAIEIK
+678 EEIKNGKFDITNK
-691 KLNNQFIDT
+691 KLNNQILDT
-700 QKNYL
+700 QSNYL
-705 YQDISFSD
+705 YKDISFATEED
-713 IDNEDDVVDI
+713 ILDI
-723 SDKPYINRS
+723 TDKPYIDRS
-732 SNEI
+732 NNEI

>member
-65 FTNENNAKTE
+65 FTNENNAKTD

-82 IKNNLIENKIFKNY
+82 IKNNLIENKSFKNY
-96 VKNKELIFVNIP
+96 VKEQELIFVNIP
-108 HSKLLDE
+108 HSKLLNE
-115 IGCFNN
+115 IGYFNN

-126 KKNFYTVHKNITE
+126 KKNFYTLHKNITE

-182 NMEEELNLQG
+182 NMEEEIELNGTKILQD
-192 SKVLKEFLNNL
+192 FLNNL
-203 DKTNSFQDSFNLIN
+203 DETSSFEKSFNLIK

-227 NLINKSI
+227 KLINRSI
-234 SLYDFNIQEEVFKEL
+234 SSYDFNIQKEIFKEL

-280 GFNDNYYP
+280 GFNDSYYP

-294 DYLNDEEKNLLNIPN
+294 DYISEEEKNLLNIPN

-323 FISNNKNLYFSV
+323 FISNNQNLYFSV

-340 YNLSRYKKFN
+340 YKLSRYIKFN

-383 EKDDTL
+383 EKDKTL

-405 KYNGNIKIAEPI
+405 KYNGSIKITDPI

-435 IEKVL
+435 VERILKVS
-440 KIKPYKKDF
+440 PYKDKF
-449 FMITGDFFH
+449 YMKTGSFFH
-458 KCMELEDYE
+458 KCLELEDYD
-467 EALKLYDFNEF
+467 EALKEFDFNNF
-478 EYEYLNRVKDE
+478 ENEYVDRVKDE
-489 ILMDIDFIKE
+489 ILIDIDFIKE
-499 YHKINNFKDIKREEK
+499 YHKVNNFKDIKKEIDLVKNIGIDKFE
-514 ILINLDSDEFVGKID
+514 GKLD

-538 VIFDYKKKISTATTN
+538 IIFDYKKKISTASITI
-553 LDKIE
+553 DKLN

-570 LVKKLYP
+570 LVKNLYP
-577 DLDFGGVYLNYLIL
+577 NLDFGGVYLNYLIL
-591 DNYKIT
+591 DNYKLT
-597 DKDKTI
+597 DKDKVI

-618 FTTSDIDRME
+618 FTTSEIDRIE
-628 NVDNDYQSSKYLKN
+628 KVDNDYLSQKYLKN
-642 VSFTKTGELN
+642 LSFTKTEEISQ
-652 KRSKILTDEE
+652 KSKILSDID

-669 IDLIIKKTI
+669 VDIIIKKVI
-678 EAIKNGEFAIEIK
+678 EEIKNGKFDITNK
-691 KLNNQFIDT
+691 KLNNQILDT
-700 QKNYL
+700 QSNYL
-705 YQDISFSD
+705 YKDISFATEED
-713 IDNEDDVVDI
+713 ILDI
-723 SDKPYINRS
+723 TDKPYVDRS
-732 SNEI
+732 NNEI

>member
-65 FTNENNAKTE
+65 FTNENNAKTD
-75 KLKNLLE
+75 KLKNLLQ
-82 IKNNLIENKIFKNY
+82 IKNNLIENQSFKNY
-96 VKNKELIFVNIP
+96 VKEQELIFVNIP
-108 HSKLLDE
+108 HSKLLNE

-182 NMEEELNLQG
+182 NMEEEIELNGTKILQD
-192 SKVLKEFLNNL
+192 FLNNL
-203 DKTNSFQDSFNLIN
+203 DETSSFEKSFNLIK

-227 NLINKSI
+227 KLINKSI
-234 SLYDFNIQEEVFKEL
+234 SSYDFNIQKEIFKEL

-267 ITYQGENKHIFIL
+267 ITYEGENKHIFIL
-280 GFNDNYYP
+280 GFNDSYYP

-294 DYLNDEEKNLLNIPN
+294 DYISEEEKNLLNIQN

-323 FISNNKNLYFSV
+323 FISNNQNLYFSV

-340 YNLSRYKKFN
+340 YKLSRYIKFN

-383 EKDDTL
+383 EKDKTL

-405 KYNGNIKIAEPI
+405 KYNGSIKINDPI

-435 IEKVL
+435 VEKIL
-440 KIKPYKKDF
+440 KVIPYKDKF
-449 FMITGDFFH
+449 YMKTGSFFH
-458 KCMELEDYE
+458 KCLELEDYD
-467 EALKLYDFNEF
+467 EALKEFDFNNF
-478 EYEYLNRVKDE
+478 ENEYVDRVKDE
-489 ILMDIDFIKE
+489 ILIDIDFIKE
-499 YHKINNFKDIKREEK
+499 YHKVNNFKDIKKEIDLVKNIGIDKFE
-514 ILINLDSDEFVGKID
+514 GKLD

-538 VIFDYKKKISTATTN
+538 IIFDYKKKISTASITI
-553 LDKIE
+553 DKLN

-570 LVKKLYP
+570 LVKSLYP
-577 DLDFGGVYLNYLIL
+577 NLDFGGVYLNYLIL
-591 DNYKIT
+591 DNYKLT
-597 DKDKTI
+597 DKDKVI

-618 FTTSDIDRME
+618 FTTSEIDRIE
-628 NVDNDYQSSKYLKN
+628 KVDNDYLSQKYLKN
-642 VSFTKTGELN
+642 LSFTKTEEIS
-652 KRSKILTDEE
+652 KKSKILSDID

-669 IDLIIKKTI
+669 VDIIIKKVI
-678 EAIKNGEFAIEIK
+678 EEIKNGKFDITNK
-691 KLNNQFIDT
+691 KLNNQLLDT
-700 QKNYL
+700 QSNYL
-705 YQDISFSD
+705 YKDISFATEED
-713 IDNEDDVVDI
+713 ILDI
-723 SDKPYINRS
+723 TDKPYVDRS
-732 SNEI
+732 NNEI

>member
-82 IKNNLIENKIFKNY
+82 IKNNLIENKSFKNY
-96 VKNKELIFVNIP
+96 VKEQELIFVNIP
-108 HSKLLDE
+108 HSKLLNE

-182 NMEEELNLQG
+182 NMEEEIELNGTKILQD
-192 SKVLKEFLNNL
+192 FLNNL
-203 DKTNSFQDSFNLIN
+203 DETSSFEKSFNLIK

-227 NLINKSI
+227 KLINRSI
-234 SLYDFNIQEEVFKEL
+234 SSYDFNIQKEIFKEL

-280 GFNDNYYP
+280 GFNDSYYP

-294 DYLNDEEKNLLNIPN
+294 DYISEEEKNLLNIPN

-318 EMFKM
+318 EMFKI
-323 FISNNKNLYFSV
+323 FISNNQNLYFSV

-340 YNLSRYKKFN
+340 YKLSRYIKFN

-383 EKDDTL
+383 EKDKTL

-405 KYNGNIKIAEPI
+405 KYNGSIKITDPI

-435 IEKVL
+435 VERILKVS
-440 KIKPYKKDF
+440 PYKDKF
-449 FMITGDFFH
+449 YMKTGSFFH
-458 KCMELEDYE
+458 KCLELEDYD
-467 EALKLYDFNEF
+467 EALKEFDFNNF
-478 EYEYLNRVKDE
+478 ENEYVDRVKDE
-489 ILMDIDFIKE
+489 ILIDIDFIKE
-499 YHKINNFKDIKREEK
+499 YHKVNNFKDIKKEIDLVKNIGIDKFE
-514 ILINLDSDEFVGKID
+514 GKLD

-538 VIFDYKKKISTATTN
+538 IIFDYKKKISTASITI
-553 LDKIE
+553 DKLN

-570 LVKKLYP
+570 LVKNLYP
-577 DLDFGGVYLNYLIL
+577 NLDFGGVYLNYLIL
-591 DNYKIT
+591 DNYKLT
-597 DKDKTI
+597 DKDKVI

-618 FTTSDIDRME
+618 FTTSEIDRIE
-628 NVDNDYQSSKYLKN
+628 KVDNDYLSQKYLKN
-642 VSFTKTGELN
+642 LSFTKTEEIS
-652 KRSKILTDEE
+652 KKSKILSDID

-669 IDLIIKKTI
+669 VDIIIKKVI
-678 EAIKNGEFAIEIK
+678 EEIKNGKFDITNK
-691 KLNNQFIDT
+691 KLNNQILDT
-700 QKNYL
+700 QSNYL
-705 YQDISFSD
+705 YKDISFATEED
-713 IDNEDDVVDI
+713 ILDI
-723 SDKPYINRS
+723 TDKPYIDRS
-732 SNEI
+732 NNEI

>member
-65 FTNENNAKTE
+65 FTNENNSKTE

-82 IKNNLIENKIFKNY
+82 IKNNLIENKSFKNY
-96 VKNKELIFVNIP
+96 VKEQELIFVNIP
-108 HSKLLDE
+108 HSKLLNE

-182 NMEEELNLQG
+182 NMEEEIELNGTKILQD
-192 SKVLKEFLNNL
+192 FLNNL
-203 DKTNSFQDSFNLIN
+203 DETSSFEKSFNLIK

-227 NLINKSI
+227 KLINRSI
-234 SLYDFNIQEEVFKEL
+234 SSYDFNIQKEIFKEL

-280 GFNDNYYP
+280 GFNDSYYP

-294 DYLNDEEKNLLNIPN
+294 DYISEEEKNLLNIPN

-323 FISNNKNLYFSV
+323 FISNNQNLYFSV

-340 YNLSRYKKFN
+340 YKLSRYIKFN

-383 EKDDTL
+383 EKDKTL

-405 KYNGNIKIAEPI
+405 KYNGSIKITDPI

-435 IEKVL
+435 VERILKVS
-440 KIKPYKKDF
+440 PYKDKF
-449 FMITGDFFH
+449 YMKTGSFFH
-458 KCMELEDYE
+458 KCLELEDYD
-467 EALKLYDFNEF
+467 EALKEFDFNNF
-478 EYEYLNRVKDE
+478 ENEYVDRVKDE
-489 ILMDIDFIKE
+489 ILIDIDFIKE
-499 YHKINNFKDIKREEK
+499 YHKVNNFKDIKKEIDLVKNIGIDKFE
-514 ILINLDSDEFVGKID
+514 GKLD

-538 VIFDYKKKISTATTN
+538 IIFDYKKKISTASITI
-553 LDKIE
+553 DKLN

-570 LVKKLYP
+570 LVKNLYP
-577 DLDFGGVYLNYLIL
+577 NLDFGGVYLNYLIL
-591 DNYKIT
+591 DNYKLT
-597 DKDKTI
+597 DKDKVI

-618 FTTSDIDRME
+618 FTTSEIDRIE
-628 NVDNDYQSSKYLKN
+628 KVDNDYLSQKYLKN
-642 VSFTKTGELN
+642 LSFTKTEEIS
-652 KRSKILTDEE
+652 KKSKILSDID

-669 IDLIIKKTI
+669 VDIIIKKVI
-678 EAIKNGEFAIEIK
+678 KEIKNGKFDITNK
-691 KLNNQFIDT
+691 KLNNQILDT
-700 QKNYL
+700 QSNYL
-705 YQDISFSD
+705 YKDISFATEED
-713 IDNEDDVVDI
+713 ILDI
-723 SDKPYINRS
+723 TDKPYIDRS
-732 SNEI
+732 NNEI

>member
-1 MEKIYIVNDLVKK
+1 MKKIYIVNDLVKK

-65 FTNENNAKTE
+65 FTNENNAKTD

-82 IKNNLIENKIFKNY
+82 IKNNLIENKSFKNY
-96 VKNKELIFVNIP
+96 VKEQKLIFVNIP
-108 HSKLLDE
+108 HSKLLNE
-115 IGCFNN
+115 IGYFNN

-182 NMEEELNLQG
+182 NMEEEIELNGTKILQD
-192 SKVLKEFLNNL
+192 FLNNL
-203 DKTNSFQDSFNLIN
+203 DETSSFEKSFNLIK

-227 NLINKSI
+227 KLINRSI
-234 SLYDFNIQEEVFKEL
+234 SSYDFNIQKEIFKEL

-280 GFNDNYYP
+280 GFNDSYYP

-294 DYLNDEEKNLLNIPN
+294 DYISEEEKNLLNIPN

-323 FISNNKNLYFSV
+323 FISNNQNLYFSV

-340 YNLSRYKKFN
+340 YKLSRYIKFN

-383 EKDDTL
+383 EKDKTL

-405 KYNGNIKIAEPI
+405 KYNGSIKITDPI

-435 IEKVL
+435 VERILKVS
-440 KIKPYKKDF
+440 PYKEKF
-449 FMITGDFFH
+449 YMKTGSFFH
-458 KCMELEDYE
+458 KCLELEDYD
-467 EALKLYDFNEF
+467 EALKEFDFNNF
-478 EYEYLNRVKDE
+478 ENEYVDRVKDE
-489 ILMDIDFIKE
+489 ILIDIDFIKE
-499 YHKINNFKDIKREEK
+499 YHKVNNFKDIKKEIDLVKNIGIDKFE
-514 ILINLDSDEFVGKID
+514 GKLD

-538 VIFDYKKKISTATTN
+538 IIFDYKKKISTASITI
-553 LDKIE
+553 DKLN

-570 LVKKLYP
+570 LVKSLYP
-577 DLDFGGVYLNYLIL
+577 NLDFGGVYLNYLIL
-591 DNYKIT
+591 DNYKLT
-597 DKDKTI
+597 DKDKVI

-618 FTTSDIDRME
+618 FTTSEIDRIE
-628 NVDNDYQSSKYLKN
+628 KVDNDYLSQKYLKN
-642 VSFTKTGELN
+642 LSFTKTEEISQ
-652 KRSKILTDEE
+652 KSKILSDMD

-669 IDLIIKKTI
+669 VDIIIKKVI
-678 EAIKNGEFAIEIK
+678 EEIKNGKFDITNK
-691 KLNNQFIDT
+691 KLNNQILDT
-700 QKNYL
+700 QSNYL
-705 YQDISFSD
+705 YKDISFATEED
-713 IDNEDDVVDI
+713 ILDI
-723 SDKPYINRS
+723 TDKPYVDRS
-732 SNEI
+732 NNEI

>member
-52 NYEVAKEMFKYLV
+52 NYEVAK
-65 FTNENNAKTE
+65 
-75 KLKNLLE
+75 LKNLLK
-82 IKNNLIENKIFKNY
+82 IKNNLIENKSFKNY
-96 VKNKELIFVNIP
+96 VKEQELIFVNIP
-108 HSKLLDE
+108 HSKLLNE
-115 IGCFNN
+115 IGYFNN

-126 KKNFYTVHKNITE
+126 KKNFYTLHKNITE

-182 NMEEELNLQG
+182 NMEEEIELNGTKILQD
-192 SKVLKEFLNNL
+192 FLNNL
-203 DKTNSFQDSFNLIN
+203 DETSSFEKSFNLIK

-227 NLINKSI
+227 KLINRSI
-234 SLYDFNIQEEVFKEL
+234 SSYDFNIQKEIFKEL

-280 GFNDNYYP
+280 GFNDSYYP

-294 DYLNDEEKNLLNIPN
+294 DYISEEEKNLLNIPN

-323 FISNNKNLYFSV
+323 FISNNQNLYFSV

-340 YNLSRYKKFN
+340 YKLSRYIKFN

-383 EKDDTL
+383 EKDKTL

-405 KYNGNIKIAEPI
+405 KYNGSIKITDPI

-435 IEKVL
+435 VERILKVS
-440 KIKPYKKDF
+440 PYKDKF
-449 FMITGDFFH
+449 YMKTGSFFH
-458 KCMELEDYE
+458 KCLELEDYD
-467 EALKLYDFNEF
+467 EALKEFDFNNF
-478 EYEYLNRVKDE
+478 ENEYVDRVKDE
-489 ILMDIDFIKE
+489 ILIDIDFIKE
-499 YHKINNFKDIKREEK
+499 YHKVNNFKDIKKEIDLVKNIGIDKFE
-514 ILINLDSDEFVGKID
+514 GKLD

-538 VIFDYKKKISTATTN
+538 IIFDYKKKISTASITI
-553 LDKIE
+553 DKLN

-570 LVKKLYP
+570 LVKNLYP
-577 DLDFGGVYLNYLIL
+577 NLDFGGVYLNYLIL
-591 DNYKIT
+591 DNYKLT
-597 DKDKTI
+597 DKDKVI

-618 FTTSDIDRME
+618 FTTSEIDRIE
-628 NVDNDYQSSKYLKN
+628 KVDNDYLSQKYLKN
-642 VSFTKTGELN
+642 LSFTKTEEISQ
-652 KRSKILTDEE
+652 KSKILSDID

-669 IDLIIKKTI
+669 VDIIIKKVI
-678 EAIKNGEFAIEIK
+678 KEIKNGKFDITNK
-691 KLNNQFIDT
+691 KLNNQILDT
-700 QKNYL
+700 QSNYL
-705 YQDISFSD
+705 YKDISFAT
-713 IDNEDDVVDI
+713 EDDILDI
-723 SDKPYINRS
+723 TDKPYIDRS
-732 SNEI
+732 NNEI

>member
-65 FTNENNAKTE
+65 FTNENNAKTD
-75 KLKNLLE
+75 KLKNLLK
-82 IKNNLIENKIFKNY
+82 IKNNLIENKSFKNY
-96 VKNKELIFVNIP
+96 VKEQELIFVNIP
-108 HSKLLDE
+108 HSKLLNE
-115 IGCFNN
+115 IGYFNN

-126 KKNFYTVHKNITE
+126 KKNFYTLHKNITE

-182 NMEEELNLQG
+182 NMEEEIELNGTKILQD
-192 SKVLKEFLNNL
+192 FLNNL
-203 DKTNSFQDSFNLIN
+203 DETSSFEKSFNLIK

-227 NLINKSI
+227 KLINRSI
-234 SLYDFNIQEEVFKEL
+234 SSYDFNIQKEIFKKL

-280 GFNDNYYP
+280 GFNDSYYP

-294 DYLNDEEKNLLNIPN
+294 DYISEEEKNLLNIPN

-323 FISNNKNLYFSV
+323 FISNNQNLYFSV

-340 YNLSRYKKFN
+340 YKLSRYIKFN

-383 EKDDTL
+383 EKDKTL

-405 KYNGNIKIAEPI
+405 KYNGSIKITDPI

-435 IEKVL
+435 VERILKVS
-440 KIKPYKKDF
+440 PYKDKF
-449 FMITGDFFH
+449 YMKTGSFFH
-458 KCMELEDYE
+458 KCLELEDYD
-467 EALKLYDFNEF
+467 EALKEFDFNNF
-478 EYEYLNRVKDE
+478 ENEYVDRVKDE
-489 ILMDIDFIKE
+489 ILIDIDFIKE
-499 YHKINNFKDIKREEK
+499 YHKVNNFKDIKKEIDLVKNIGIDKFE
-514 ILINLDSDEFVGKID
+514 GKLD

-538 VIFDYKKKISTATTN
+538 IIFDYKKKISTASITI
-553 LDKIE
+553 DKLN
-558 YGFNLQLPIYIY
+558 YGFNLQLPISIY
-570 LVKKLYP
+570 LVKNLYP
-577 DLDFGGVYLNYLIL
+577 NLDFGGVYLNYLIL
-591 DNYKIT
+591 DNYKLT
-597 DKDKTI
+597 DKDKVI

-618 FTTSDIDRME
+618 FTTSEIDRIE
-628 NVDNDYQSSKYLKN
+628 KVDNDYLSQKYLKN
-642 VSFTKTGELN
+642 LSFTKTEEISQ
-652 KRSKILTDEE
+652 KSKILSDID

-669 IDLIIKKTI
+669 VDIIIKKVI
-678 EAIKNGEFAIEIK
+678 EEIKNGKFDIINK
-691 KLNNQFIDT
+691 KLNNQILDT
-700 QKNYL
+700 QSNYL
-705 YQDISFSD
+705 YKDISFATEED
-713 IDNEDDVVDI
+713 ILDI
-723 SDKPYINRS
+723 TDKPYIDRS
-732 SNEI
+732 NNEI

>member
-1 MEKIYIVNDLVKK
+1 MKKIYIVNDLVKK

-65 FTNENNAKTE
+65 FTNENNAKTD

-82 IKNNLIENKIFKNY
+82 IKNNLIENKSFKNY
-96 VKNKELIFVNIP
+96 VKEQELIFVNIP
-108 HSKLLDE
+108 HSKLLNE

-182 NMEEELNLQG
+182 NMEEEIELNGTKILQD
-192 SKVLKEFLNNL
+192 FLNNL
-203 DKTNSFQDSFNLIN
+203 DETSSFEKSFNLIK

-227 NLINKSI
+227 KLINRSI
-234 SLYDFNIQEEVFKEL
+234 SSYDFNIQKEIFKEL
-249 AKNAKISIKYKE
+249 AKNSKISIKYKE

-280 GFNDNYYP
+280 GFNDSYYP
-288 KIKKTK
+288 KIKKNK
-294 DYLNDEEKNLLNIPN
+294 DYISEEEKNLLNIPN

-323 FISNNKNLYFSV
+323 FISNNQNLYFSV

-340 YNLSRYKKFN
+340 YKLSRYIKFN

-383 EKDDTL
+383 EKDKTL

-405 KYNGNIKIAEPI
+405 KYNGSIKITDPI

-435 IEKVL
+435 VERILKVS
-440 KIKPYKKDF
+440 PYKDKF
-449 FMITGDFFH
+449 YMKTGSFFH
-458 KCMELEDYE
+458 KCLELEDYD
-467 EALKLYDFNEF
+467 EALKEFDFNNF
-478 EYEYLNRVKDE
+478 ENEYVDRVKDE
-489 ILMDIDFIKE
+489 ILIDIDFIKE
-499 YHKINNFKDIKREEK
+499 YHKVNNFKDIKKEIDLVKNIDIDKFE
-514 ILINLDSDEFVGKID
+514 GKLD

-538 VIFDYKKKISTATTN
+538 IIFDYKKKISTASITI
-553 LDKIE
+553 DKLN

-570 LVKKLYP
+570 LVKSLYP
-577 DLDFGGVYLNYLIL
+577 NLDFGGVYLNYLIL
-591 DNYKIT
+591 DNYKLT
-597 DKDKTI
+597 DKDKVI

-618 FTTSDIDRME
+618 FTTSEIDRIE
-628 NVDNDYQSSKYLKN
+628 KVDNDYLSQKYLKN
-642 VSFTKTGELN
+642 LSFTKTEEISQ
-652 KRSKILTDEE
+652 KSKILSDIDIKNIVDSVDIIIKKVIEE
-662 IKNIVES
+662 IKNGKFDI
-669 IDLIIKKTI
+669 T
-678 EAIKNGEFAIEIK
+678 NK
-691 KLNNQFIDT
+691 KLNNQILDT
-700 QKNYL
+700 QSNYL
-705 YQDISFSD
+705 YKDISFATEED
-713 IDNEDDVVDI
+713 IVDI
-723 SDKPYINRS
+723 TDKPYIDRS
-732 SNEI
+732 NNEI

>member
-65 FTNENNAKTE
+65 FTNGNNAKTD
-75 KLKNLLE
+75 KLKNLLK
-82 IKNNLIENKIFKNY
+82 IKNNLIENKSFKNY
-96 VKNKELIFVNIP
+96 VKEQELIFVNIP
-108 HSKLLDE
+108 HSKLLNE
-115 IGCFNN
+115 IGYFNN

-126 KKNFYTVHKNITE
+126 KKNFYTLHKNITE

-182 NMEEELNLQG
+182 NMEEEIELNGTKILQD
-192 SKVLKEFLNNL
+192 FLNNL
-203 DKTNSFQDSFNLIN
+203 DETSSFEKSFNLIK

-227 NLINKSI
+227 KLINRSI
-234 SLYDFNIQEEVFKEL
+234 SSYDFNIQKEIFKEL

-280 GFNDNYYP
+280 GFNDSYYP

-294 DYLNDEEKNLLNIPN
+294 DYISEEEKNLLNIPN

-323 FISNNKNLYFSV
+323 FISNNQNLYFSV

-340 YNLSRYKKFN
+340 YKLSRYIKFN

-383 EKDDTL
+383 EKDKTL

-405 KYNGNIKIAEPI
+405 KYNGSIKITDPI

-435 IEKVL
+435 VERILKVS
-440 KIKPYKKDF
+440 PYKDKF
-449 FMITGDFFH
+449 YMKTGSFFH
-458 KCMELEDYE
+458 KCLELEDYD
-467 EALKLYDFNEF
+467 EALKEFDFNNF
-478 EYEYLNRVKDE
+478 ENEYVDRVKDE
-489 ILMDIDFIKE
+489 ILIDIDFIKE
-499 YHKINNFKDIKREEK
+499 YHKVNNFKDIKKEIDLVKNIGIDKFE
-514 ILINLDSDEFVGKID
+514 GKLD

-538 VIFDYKKKISTATTN
+538 IIFDYKKKISTASITI
-553 LDKIE
+553 DKLN

-570 LVKKLYP
+570 LVKNLYP
-577 DLDFGGVYLNYLIL
+577 NLDFGGVYLNYLIL
-591 DNYKIT
+591 DNYKLT
-597 DKDKTI
+597 DKDKVI

-618 FTTSDIDRME
+618 FTTSEIDRIE
-628 NVDNDYQSSKYLKN
+628 KVDNDYLSQKYLKN
-642 VSFTKTGELN
+642 LSFTKTEEIS
-652 KRSKILTDEE
+652 KKSKILSDID

-669 IDLIIKKTI
+669 VDIIIKKVI
-678 EAIKNGEFAIEIK
+678 EEIKNGKFDITNK
-691 KLNNQFIDT
+691 KLNNQILDT
-700 QKNYL
+700 QSNYL
-705 YQDISFSD
+705 YKDISFATEED
-713 IDNEDDVVDI
+713 ILDI
-723 SDKPYINRS
+723 TDKPYIDRS
-732 SNEI
+732 NNEI

>member
-1 MEKIYIVNDLVKK
+1 MKKIYIVNDLVKK

-75 KLKNLLE
+75 KLKNLLK
-82 IKNNLIENKIFKNY
+82 IKNNLIENKSFKNY
-96 VKNKELIFVNIP
+96 VKEQELIFVNIP
-108 HSKLLDE
+108 HSKLLNE
-115 IGCFNN
+115 IGYFNN

-126 KKNFYTVHKNITE
+126 NKNFYTLHKNITE

-182 NMEEELNLQG
+182 NMEEEIELNGTKILQD
-192 SKVLKEFLNNL
+192 FLNNL
-203 DKTNSFQDSFNLIN
+203 DETSSFEKSFNLIK

-227 NLINKSI
+227 KLINRSI
-234 SLYDFNIQEEVFKEL
+234 SSYDFNIQKEIFKKL

-267 ITYQGENKHIFIL
+267 ITYQGKNKHIFIL
-280 GFNDNYYP
+280 GFNDSYYP

-294 DYLNDEEKNLLNIPN
+294 DYISEEEKNLLNIPN

-323 FISNNKNLYFSV
+323 FISNNQNLYFSV

-340 YNLSRYKKFN
+340 YKLSRYIKFN

-383 EKDDTL
+383 EKDKTL

-405 KYNGNIKIAEPI
+405 KYNGSIKITDPI

-435 IEKVL
+435 VERILKVS
-440 KIKPYKKDF
+440 PYKDKF
-449 FMITGDFFH
+449 YMKTGSFFH
-458 KCMELEDYE
+458 KCLE
-467 EALKLYDFNEF
+467 
-478 EYEYLNRVKDE
+478 
-489 ILMDIDFIKE
+489 
-499 YHKINNFKDIKREEK
+499 
-514 ILINLDSDEFVGKID
+514 
-529 KLIINKDTF
+529 
-538 VIFDYKKKISTATTN
+538 
-553 LDKIE
+553 
-558 YGFNLQLPIYIY
+558 
-570 LVKKLYP
+570 
-577 DLDFGGVYLNYLIL
+577 
-591 DNYKIT
+591 
-597 DKDKTI
+597 
-603 PNYIDKKNESLKFYG
+603 
-618 FTTSDIDRME
+618 
-628 NVDNDYQSSKYLKN
+628 
-642 VSFTKTGELN
+642 
-652 KRSKILTDEE
+652 
-662 IKNIVES
+662 
-669 IDLIIKKTI
+669 
-678 EAIKNGEFAIEIK
+678 
-691 KLNNQFIDT
+691 
-700 QKNYL
+700 
-705 YQDISFSD
+705 
-713 IDNEDDVVDI
+713 
-723 SDKPYINRS
+723 
-732 SNEI
+732 

>member
-65 FTNENNAKTE
+65 FTNENNAKTD
-75 KLKNLLE
+75 KLKNLLK
-82 IKNNLIENKIFKNY
+82 IKNNLIENKSFKNY
-96 VKNKELIFVNIP
+96 VKEQELIFVNIP
-108 HSKLLDE
+108 HSKLLNE
-115 IGCFNN
+115 IGYFNN

-126 KKNFYTVHKNITE
+126 KKNFYTLHKNITE

-144 FEKISE
+144 FEKISK

-182 NMEEELNLQG
+182 NMEEEIELNGTKILQD
-192 SKVLKEFLNNL
+192 FLNNL
-203 DKTNSFQDSFNLIN
+203 DETSSFEKSFNLIK

-227 NLINKSI
+227 KLINRSI
-234 SLYDFNIQEEVFKEL
+234 SSYDFNIQKEIFKEL

-280 GFNDNYYP
+280 GFNDSYYP

-294 DYLNDEEKNLLNIPN
+294 DYISEEEKNLLNIPN

-323 FISNNKNLYFSV
+323 FISNNQNLYFSV

-340 YNLSRYKKFN
+340 YKLSRYIKFN

-383 EKDDTL
+383 EKDKTL

-405 KYNGNIKIAEPI
+405 KYNGSIKITDPI

-435 IEKVL
+435 VERIL
-440 KIKPYKKDF
+440 KISPYKDKF
-449 FMITGDFFH
+449 YMKTGSFFH
-458 KCMELEDYE
+458 KCLELEDYD
-467 EALKLYDFNEF
+467 EALKEFDFNNF
-478 EYEYLNRVKDE
+478 ENEYVDRVKDE
-489 ILMDIDFIKE
+489 ILIDIDFIKE
-499 YHKINNFKDIKREEK
+499 YHKVNNFKDIKKEIDLVKNIGIDKFE
-514 ILINLDSDEFVGKID
+514 GKLD

-538 VIFDYKKKISTATTN
+538 IIFDYKKKISTASITI
-553 LDKIE
+553 DKLN

-570 LVKKLYP
+570 LVKNLYP
-577 DLDFGGVYLNYLIL
+577 NLDFGGVYLNYLIL
-591 DNYKIT
+591 DNYKLT
-597 DKDKTI
+597 DKDKVI

-618 FTTSDIDRME
+618 FTTSEIDRIE
-628 NVDNDYQSSKYLKN
+628 KVDNDYLSQKYLKN
-642 VSFTKTGELN
+642 LSFTKTEEIS
-652 KRSKILTDEE
+652 KKSKILSDIDIKNIVKSVDIIIKKVIEE
-662 IKNIVES
+662 IKNGKFDI
-669 IDLIIKKTI
+669 T
-678 EAIKNGEFAIEIK
+678 NK
-691 KLNNQFIDT
+691 KLNNQILDT
-700 QKNYL
+700 QSNYL
-705 YQDISFSD
+705 YKDISFATEED
-713 IDNEDDVVDI
+713 ILDI
-723 SDKPYINRS
+723 TDKPYIDRS
-732 SNEI
+732 NNEI

>member
-14 DYILKNKD
+14 GYILKNKD

-65 FTNENNAKTE
+65 FTNENNAKTD

-82 IKNNLIENKIFKNY
+82 IKNNLIENKSFKNY
-96 VKNKELIFVNIP
+96 VKEQELIFVNIP
-108 HSKLLDE
+108 HSKVLNEL
-115 IGCFNN
+115 GCFNN

-182 NMEEELNLQG
+182 NMEEEIELNGTKILQD
-192 SKVLKEFLNNL
+192 FLNNL
-203 DKTNSFQDSFNLIN
+203 DETSSFEKSFNLIK

-227 NLINKSI
+227 KLINKSI
-234 SLYDFNIQEEVFKEL
+234 SSYDFNIQKEIFKEL
-249 AKNAKISIKYKE
+249 AKNVKISIKYKE

-280 GFNDNYYP
+280 GFNDSYYP

-294 DYLNDEEKNLLNIPN
+294 DYISEEEKNLLNIPN
-309 SSDEVIEQE
+309 SSDELIEQE
-318 EMFKM
+318 EMFKI
-323 FISNNKNLYFSV
+323 FISNNQNLYFSV

-340 YNLSRYKKFN
+340 YKLSRYIKFN

-383 EKDDTL
+383 EKDKTL

-405 KYNGNIKIAEPI
+405 KYNGSIKITDPI

-435 IEKVL
+435 VERILKVS
-440 KIKPYKKDF
+440 PYKDKF
-449 FMITGDFFH
+449 YMKTGSFFH
-458 KCMELEDYE
+458 KCLELEDYD
-467 EALKLYDFNEF
+467 EALKEFDFNNF
-478 EYEYLNRVKDE
+478 ENEYVDRVKDE
-489 ILMDIDFIKE
+489 ILIDIDFIKE
-499 YHKINNFKDIKREEK
+499 YHKVNNFKDIKKEIDLVKNIGIDKFE
-514 ILINLDSDEFVGKID
+514 GKLD

-538 VIFDYKKKISTATTN
+538 IIFDYKKKISTASITI
-553 LDKIE
+553 DKLN

-570 LVKKLYP
+570 LVKNLYP
-577 DLDFGGVYLNYLIL
+577 NLDFGGVYLNYLIL
-591 DNYKIT
+591 DNYKLT
-597 DKDKTI
+597 DKDKVI

-618 FTTSDIDRME
+618 FTTSEIDRIE
-628 NVDNDYQSSKYLKN
+628 KVDNDYLSQKYLKN
-642 VSFTKTGELN
+642 LSFTKTEEISQ
-652 KRSKILTDEE
+652 KSKILSDID

-669 IDLIIKKTI
+669 VDIIIKKVI
-678 EAIKNGEFAIEIK
+678 EEIKNGKFDITNK
-691 KLNNQFIDT
+691 KLNNQILDT
-700 QKNYL
+700 QSNYL
-705 YQDISFSD
+705 YKDISFATEED
-713 IDNEDDVVDI
+713 ILDI
-723 SDKPYINRS
+723 TDKPYIDRS
-732 SNEI
+732 NNEI

>member
-65 FTNENNAKTE
+65 FTNENNAKTD
-75 KLKNLLE
+75 KLKNLLK
-82 IKNNLIENKIFKNY
+82 IKNNLIENKSFKNY
-96 VKNKELIFVNIP
+96 VKEQELIFVNIP
-108 HSKLLDE
+108 HSKLLNE
-115 IGCFNN
+115 IGYFNN

-126 KKNFYTVHKNITE
+126 KKNFYTLHKNITE

-182 NMEEELNLQG
+182 NMEEEIELNGTKILQD
-192 SKVLKEFLNNL
+192 FLNNL
-203 DKTNSFQDSFNLIN
+203 DETSSFEKSFNLIK

-227 NLINKSI
+227 KLINRSI
-234 SLYDFNIQEEVFKEL
+234 SSYDFNIQKEIFKEL

-280 GFNDNYYP
+280 GFNDSYYP

-294 DYLNDEEKNLLNIPN
+294 DYISEEEKKLLNIPN

-323 FISNNKNLYFSV
+323 FISNNQNLYFSV
-335 TINNN
+335 IINNN
-340 YNLSRYKKFN
+340 YKLSRYIKFN

-383 EKDDTL
+383 EKDKTL

-405 KYNGNIKIAEPI
+405 KYNGSIKITDPI

-435 IEKVL
+435 VERILKVS
-440 KIKPYKKDF
+440 PYKDKF
-449 FMITGDFFH
+449 YMKTGSFFH
-458 KCMELEDYE
+458 KCLELEDYD
-467 EALKLYDFNEF
+467 EALKEFDFNNF
-478 EYEYLNRVKDE
+478 ENEYVDRVKDE
-489 ILMDIDFIKE
+489 ILIDIDFIKE
-499 YHKINNFKDIKREEK
+499 YHKVNNFKDIKKEIDLVKNIGIDKFE
-514 ILINLDSDEFVGKID
+514 GKLD

-538 VIFDYKKKISTATTN
+538 IIFDYKKKISTASITI
-553 LDKIE
+553 DKLN

-570 LVKKLYP
+570 LVKNLYP
-577 DLDFGGVYLNYLIL
+577 NLDFGGVYLNYLIL
-591 DNYKIT
+591 DNYKLT
-597 DKDKTI
+597 DKDKVI

-618 FTTSDIDRME
+618 FTTSEIDRIE
-628 NVDNDYQSSKYLKN
+628 KVDNDYLSQKYLKN
-642 VSFTKTGELN
+642 LSFTKTEEIS
-652 KRSKILTDEE
+652 KKSKILSDID

-669 IDLIIKKTI
+669 VDIIIKKVI
-678 EAIKNGEFAIEIK
+678 EEIKNEKFDITNK
-691 KLNNQFIDT
+691 KLNNQILDT
-700 QKNYL
+700 QSNYL
-705 YQDISFSD
+705 YKDISFATEED
-713 IDNEDDVVDI
+713 ILDI
-723 SDKPYINRS
+723 TDKPYIDRS
-732 SNEI
+732 NNEI

>member
-82 IKNNLIENKIFKNY
+82 IKNNLIENKSFKNY
-96 VKNKELIFVNIP
+96 VKEQELIFVNIP
-108 HSKLLDE
+108 HSKLLNE

-182 NMEEELNLQG
+182 NMEEEIELNGTKILQD
-192 SKVLKEFLNNL
+192 FLNNL
-203 DKTNSFQDSFNLIN
+203 DETSSFEKSFNLIK

-227 NLINKSI
+227 KLINRSI
-234 SLYDFNIQEEVFKEL
+234 SSYDFNIQKEIFKEL

-280 GFNDNYYP
+280 GFNDSYYP

-294 DYLNDEEKNLLNIPN
+294 DYISEEEKNLLNIPN

-318 EMFKM
+318 EMFKI
-323 FISNNKNLYFSV
+323 FISNNQNLYFSV

-340 YNLSRYKKFN
+340 YKLSRYIKFN

-383 EKDDTL
+383 EKDKTL

-405 KYNGNIKIAEPI
+405 KYNGSIKITDPI

-435 IEKVL
+435 VERILKVS
-440 KIKPYKKDF
+440 PYKDKF
-449 FMITGDFFH
+449 YMKTGSFFH
-458 KCMELEDYE
+458 KCLELEDYD
-467 EALKLYDFNEF
+467 EALKEFDFNNF
-478 EYEYLNRVKDE
+478 ENEYVDRVKDE
-489 ILMDIDFIKE
+489 ILIDIDFIKE
-499 YHKINNFKDIKREEK
+499 YHKVNNFKDIKKEIDLVKNIGIDKFE
-514 ILINLDSDEFVGKID
+514 GKLD

-538 VIFDYKKKISTATTN
+538 IIFDYKKKISTASITI
-553 LDKIE
+553 DKLN

-570 LVKKLYP
+570 LVKSLYP
-577 DLDFGGVYLNYLIL
+577 NLDFGGVYLNYLIL
-591 DNYKIT
+591 DNYKLT
-597 DKDKTI
+597 DKDKVI

-618 FTTSDIDRME
+618 FTTSEIDRIE
-628 NVDNDYQSSKYLKN
+628 KVDNDYLSQKYLKN
-642 VSFTKTGELN
+642 LSFTKTEEISQ
-652 KRSKILTDEE
+652 KSKILSDIDIKNIVDSVDIIIKKVIEE
-662 IKNIVES
+662 IKNGKFDI
-669 IDLIIKKTI
+669 T
-678 EAIKNGEFAIEIK
+678 NK
-691 KLNNQFIDT
+691 KLNNQILDT
-700 QKNYL
+700 QSNYL
-705 YQDISFSD
+705 YKDISFATEED
-713 IDNEDDVVDI
+713 IVDI
-723 SDKPYINRS
+723 TDKPYIDRS
-732 SNEI
+732 NNEI

>member
-65 FTNENNAKTE
+65 FTNENNAKTD
-75 KLKNLLE
+75 KLKNLLK
-82 IKNNLIENKIFKNY
+82 IKNNLIENKSFKNY
-96 VKNKELIFVNIP
+96 VKEQELIFVNIP
-108 HSKLLDE
+108 HSKLLNE
-115 IGCFNN
+115 IGYFNN

-126 KKNFYTVHKNITE
+126 KKNFYTLHKNITE

-182 NMEEELNLQG
+182 NMEEEIELNGTKILQD
-192 SKVLKEFLNNL
+192 FLNNL
-203 DKTNSFQDSFNLIN
+203 DETSSFEKSFNLIK

-227 NLINKSI
+227 KLINRSI
-234 SLYDFNIQEEVFKEL
+234 SSYDFNIQKEIFKEL

-280 GFNDNYYP
+280 GFNDSYYP

-294 DYLNDEEKNLLNIPN
+294 DYISEEEKNLLNIPN

-318 EMFKM
+318 EMFKI
-323 FISNNKNLYFSV
+323 FISNNQNLYFSV

-340 YNLSRYKKFN
+340 YKLSRYIKFN

-383 EKDDTL
+383 EKDKTL

-405 KYNGNIKIAEPI
+405 KYNGSIKITDPI

-435 IEKVL
+435 VERILKVS
-440 KIKPYKKDF
+440 PYKDKF
-449 FMITGDFFH
+449 YMKTGSFFH
-458 KCMELEDYE
+458 KCLELEDYD
-467 EALKLYDFNEF
+467 EALKEFDFNNF
-478 EYEYLNRVKDE
+478 ENEYVDRVKDE
-489 ILMDIDFIKE
+489 ILIDIDFIKE
-499 YHKINNFKDIKREEK
+499 YHKVNNFKDIKKEIDLVKNIGIDKFE
-514 ILINLDSDEFVGKID
+514 GKLD

-538 VIFDYKKKISTATTN
+538 IIFDYKKKISTASITI
-553 LDKIE
+553 DKLN

-570 LVKKLYP
+570 LVKNLYP
-577 DLDFGGVYLNYLIL
+577 NLDFGGVYLNYLIL
-591 DNYKIT
+591 DNYKLT
-597 DKDKTI
+597 DKDKVI

-618 FTTSDIDRME
+618 FTTSEIDRIE
-628 NVDNDYQSSKYLKN
+628 KVDNDYLSQKYLKN
-642 VSFTKTGELN
+642 LSFTKTEEISQ
-652 KRSKILTDEE
+652 KSKILSDID

-669 IDLIIKKTI
+669 VDIIIKKVI
-678 EAIKNGEFAIEIK
+678 EEIKNGKFDITNK
-691 KLNNQFIDT
+691 KLNNQILDT
-700 QKNYL
+700 QSNYL
-705 YQDISFSD
+705 YKDISFATEED
-713 IDNEDDVVDI
+713 ILDI
-723 SDKPYINRS
+723 TDKPYIDRS
-732 SNEI
+732 NNEI